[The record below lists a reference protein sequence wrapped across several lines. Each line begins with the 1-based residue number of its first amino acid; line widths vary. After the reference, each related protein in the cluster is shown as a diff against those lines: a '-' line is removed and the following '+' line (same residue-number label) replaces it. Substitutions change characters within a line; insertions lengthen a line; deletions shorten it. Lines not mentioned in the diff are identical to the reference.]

1 MRQAV
6 GTSLL
11 VIAVLSIPTLAMHW
25 ALGHVDWTVAGALA
39 LGAMPASAVS
49 ARLAHKVT
57 GTTLRHA
64 FGWFLA
70 ASGAAFVAYRIL
82 RT

>member
-11 VIAVLSIPTLAMHW
+11 VIAVLSIPTLATHG

-39 LGAMPASAVS
+39 LGAVPAKRRQRP
-49 ARLAHKVT
+49 ARA
-57 GTTLRHA
+57 
-64 FGWFLA
+64 
-70 ASGAAFVAYRIL
+70 
-82 RT
+82 